1 MQAFASEPV
10 TTAMQASS
18 TAHMK
23 ALAAHKSWDA
33 MARRVLPA
41 ADSEGTAAPA
51 VEARQAQDGAKDA
64 IDAARMAAEKADDA
78 VVEAIRA
85 ELQGRGKP
93 LGAWQPFPEPD
104 TDVIN
109 LT

>member
-1 MQAFASEPV
+1 
-10 TTAMQASS
+10 
-18 TAHMK
+18 
-23 ALAAHKSWDA
+23 
-33 MARRVLPA
+33 
-41 ADSEGTAAPA
+41 
-51 VEARQAQDGAKDA
+51 
-64 IDAARMAAEKADDA
+64 MAAEKADDA

-93 LGAWQPFPEPD
+93 LGEWQPFPEPD

>member
-1 MQAFASEPV
+1 MVGERP
-10 TTAMQASS
+10 
-18 TAHMK
+18 
-23 ALAAHKSWDA
+23 
-33 MARRVLPA
+33 RRVLPA

-51 VEARQAQDGAKDA
+51 VEARQALDGAKDA
-64 IDAARMAAEKADDA
+64 LDAARMAAEKADDA

-93 LGAWQPFPEPD
+93 LGEWQPFPEPG

>member
-51 VEARQAQDGAKDA
+51 VEAAQALDGQRMPSMQLEWRQ
-64 IDAARMAAEKADDA
+64 RRPTM
-78 VVEAIRA
+78 
-85 ELQGRGKP
+85 P
-93 LGAWQPFPEPD
+93 S
-104 TDVIN
+104 
-109 LT
+109 